1 MAPVA
6 PSILGRTF
14 SSSLANHRRKRPSSM
29 PLVSASVNFWT
40 SSELVLSTSLEK
52 TPWATVAK
60 MPSVSLAGWFQ

>member
-1 MAPVA
+1 
-6 PSILGRTF
+6 
-14 SSSLANHRRKRPSSM
+14 M